1 MEIRVS
7 KMREFTKA
15 YLSGVGKRLKGL
27 SEVLLDMTVPV
38 VVEAAIEKACSV
50 INVKLHEMYKSTIMN
65 SIITLGLNIAGI
77 LVALFNPF
85 GIVVSKYIAALF
97 FFTSFVFFTFRM
109 IKFLQNYGRTILA
122 IGKNIVTTR
131 SVSSGIENY
140 VYQQFPVVSLAY
152 TGIEVAAC
160 HLPALRKIPSIKAT
174 VRRIIQVFW
183 KQVLVYILAVL
194 IYSVGVYWVAKPIL
208 LERFVGLKWYEVY
221 FYPFYHFI
229 LLIKLGV

>member
-77 LVALFNPF
+77 LVALFNLF

-221 FYPFYHFI
+221 FYPLYYFI
-229 LLIKLGV
+229 LLFNIN

>member
-1 MEIRVS
+1 
-7 KMREFTKA
+7 MREFTKA

-27 SEVLLDMTVPV
+27 SEVLLDMTIPV
-38 VVEAAIEKACSV
+38 AVEAAIEKACSV

-77 LVALFNPF
+77 LVALFNLF

-221 FYPFYHFI
+221 FYPLYYFI
-229 LLIKLGV
+229 LLFNIN

>member
-7 KMREFTKA
+7 KMRESTKA
-15 YLSGVGKRLKGL
+15 YLGGVGKRLKGL
-27 SEVLLDMTVPV
+27 SEVLLDMTIPV
-38 VVEAAIEKACSV
+38 AVEAAIEKACRV
-50 INVKLHEMYKSTIMN
+50 INEKLHKMYKSTIMN
-65 SIITLGLNIAGI
+65 SIITLGLNIAGM

-221 FYPFYHFI
+221 FYPLYHFI
-229 LLIKLGV
+229 LLFNIN

>member
-1 MEIRVS
+1 
-7 KMREFTKA
+7 MREFTKA
-15 YLSGVGKRLKGL
+15 HLSGVGKRLKGL

-109 IKFLQNYGRTILA
+109 IKFLQNYGRTTLD
-122 IGKNIVTTR
+122 IGKNIVTSK

-152 TGIEVAAC
+152 TGIEVASC

-174 VRRIIQVFW
+174 VRRIIQLFW
-183 KQVLVYILAVL
+183 KQVLVYVLVVL
-194 IYSVGVYWVAKPIL
+194 IYTVGVYWVAKPIL
-208 LERFVGLKWYEVY
+208 LERFAGLKWYEVY
-221 FYPFYHFI
+221 FYPLYHFI
-229 LLIKLGV
+229 LLFNIN